1 MHWWSAGVVSVESC
15 RWGSVAVKRG
25 KRTGGKP
32 QGAADAGRKYR
43 LYPTPQQT
51 ERLTAWG
58 HTCRAVWNVALEQ
71 RLYVYKQR
79 RKYLS
84 ADEQCRHLTKAR
96 HDLEWIADLPS
107 QVPQQVLRHLDHA
120 YQNFW
125 NPDHP
130 AEFPRFKKRTS
141 RLAIPFPGQAVRVT
155 KLNRKWACVR
165 LPKLGEVK
173 FRLTRP
179 LGGRI
184 RNAAIRRDAA
194 GCWHISF
201 GVHTGRAAAPPNG
214 QPPVGVDFGVKQA
227 AYLSDETEPRL
238 MPQTLTQG
246 EQRRLAGLE
255 RRRER
260 QIREAKRHRGSKYS
274 NRLRRTLRA
283 IAELKARQARR
294 RSDFTHKLTTDLAK
308 SHGLVAIE
316 DLRVKQMTRSAKGTH
331 TEPGVH
337 VAQKSGLNRA
347 VLDNTPGERRRQLA
361 YKCPAYGSELVLV
374 HPARTSQTC
383 GACNL
388 WDPASRISRDV
399 FVCTG
404 CGHTDDADHNA
415 SVVILSRALHDQIR
429 TASAAGHC
437 GVQHAS
443 TGQAR
448 PAMPRTHTGRTREPL
463 NPSSTVGYRGLR
475 GIPAGHCREDVKE
488 QTRFGT
494 AP

>member
-1 MHWWSAGVVSVESC
+1 MAVTK
-15 RWGSVAVKRG
+15 VKRAV
-25 KRTGGKP
+25 RQVTAP
-32 QGAADAGRKYR
+32 ADAGRKYR
-43 LYPTPQQT
+43 LHPTRQQV
-51 ERLTAWG
+51 ERLGIWG

-71 RLYVYKQR
+71 RLYVYAQR
-79 RKYLS
+79 RKTLR
-84 ADEQCRHLTKAR
+84 ADEQCRYLTQAR
-96 HDLEWIADLPS
+96 HDLDWIADLPS
-107 QVPQQVLRHLDHA
+107 QVPQQVLRHLDQA

-125 NPDHP
+125 NPEHP
-130 AEFPRFKKRTS
+130 AAFPRFKKRTS

-165 LPKLGEVK
+165 IPKLGEVK

-184 RNAAIRRDAA
+184 KNAVIRRDAT
-194 GCWHISF
+194 GRWYVSF
-201 GVHTGRAAAPPNG
+201 GVHVGRAAALPNG

-227 AYLSDETEPRL
+227 AYVSDETEPRL
-238 MPQTLTQG
+238 MPQTLAKG

-260 QIREAKRHRGSKYS
+260 QIREAKRHRGGKYS
-274 NRLRRTLRA
+274 NRLRRTLHA

-316 DLRVKQMTRSAKGTH
+316 DLRVKQMTRSARGTQSEPGTH
-331 TEPGVH
+331 VS
-337 VAQKSGLNRA
+337 QKAGLNRA
-347 VLDNTPGERRRQLA
+347 VLDNAPGERRRQLA
-361 YKCPAYGSELVLV
+361 YKCPAYGSELVV
-374 HPARTSQTC
+374 VPPARTSQTC
-383 GACNL
+383 GACKL
-388 WDPASRISRDV
+388 WDPASRINRDT
-399 FVCTG
+399 FSCTG

-415 SVVILSRALHDQIR
+415 SVVILSRAFLDQVG
-429 TASAAGHC
+429 APSAAGHC
-437 GVQHAS
+437 GAQHAS

-448 PAMPRTHTGRTREPL
+448 PAMPRICTGRTREPL
-463 NPSSTVGYRGLR
+463 NPSSAAALPMSDTEGLQ